1 MALHLQPGR
10 RLRATIE
17 KYDRVETQANSP
29 DVVMKSL
36 LDLLQNRGWT
46 NSLEDLGEATQ
57 ALQDGEEALVRTN
70 TENLLAKLVQRLA
83 WSKDFTL
90 SAMAHRYELKLEILT
105 HLRGACPHTERTVT
119 RMRATALNIGGAQT
133 WLLPFADL
141 QGDLDGYES
150 SATEEQCSKCGE
162 PMVRTVKHGL
172 IENCA
177 PDFLTVT
184 CDPPVSL
191 LASQNMTLK
200 FSGTCYSLG
209 ALVQWSRSA
218 RSASVTRKMED
229 GWWWHGVDDGQ
240 GSDYKYSAEELSN
253 SAHLRNAAVLL
264 LTRVSATDETY
275 SSRTGEPKQQS
286 TKDGGYFGIETNREV
301 ERSGDEVFPDMQIE
315 ELNVEKER
323 VLPSDV
329 RGMEVIPDGILNG
342 SKGHKEDLIEGG
354 VPIQPEMSERDGSI
368 RRSQKRDSGGNP
380 RNREDARP
388 AGDTLTDR
396 RNEGLAVSNN
406 PRRGVQRTKK
416 YYDHQPIGIFIIK
429 TNLLS
434 GAEAQFQKEMAEA
447 TAASLKDHRNIL
459 SPEEVITKG
468 IAFAAWNLGI
478 LCRRPGIH
486 IPPDGNCLWTSICHA
501 LDPDLRGEPL
511 KQEAWQQRLL
521 GVGTSIEQLNDLS
534 DDGWETLQSISV
546 PAKGRTLTR
555 EEIRGQMD
563 RYLENKQFAGDLGDI
578 LPQVAASSFGQPLA
592 IVEIKD
598 GKVTNVNMVKPGE
611 TFPCDSEK
619 EDLIILVKQLD
630 HFQVL
635 HVDVCAKET
644 AREKY
649 RLWKISDRV
658 NMGKEVRRRESGE
671 QSLGGAGAQSLEG
684 EGPKGSLNERGRG
697 TMDGGEVNDNPK
709 EGVNS
714 GVEKE
719 SRHGVMIHLT

>member
-172 IENCA
+172 KENCA

-286 TKDGGYFGIETNREV
+286 RKDGGYFGIETNREV

-354 VPIQPEMSERDGSI
+354 VPLQP
-368 RRSQKRDSGGNP
+368 
-380 RNREDARP
+380 
-388 AGDTLTDR
+388 
-396 RNEGLAVSNN
+396 
-406 PRRGVQRTKK
+406 
-416 YYDHQPIGIFIIK
+416 
-429 TNLLS
+429 
-434 GAEAQFQKEMAEA
+434 AEAQFQKEMAEA

-501 LDPDLRGEPL
+501 LHPELRGEPL

-563 RYLENKQFAGDLGDI
+563 RYLENKKYEGNMGDI
-578 LPQVAASSFGQPLA
+578 LPQVAASSLGQPLA

-684 EGPKGSLNERGRG
+684 AGAQSLEGEGPKGSLNKRGRG

-709 EGVNS
+709 EGVDS